1 MNRFCPT
8 ANHRIEN
15 LLFIAMMLRRIQFG
29 DNLPILQA
37 MEDSAADLIYL
48 DPPFNSKR
56 DYNAIFKGAGRG
68 GGDAQVKSFEDTWQ
82 WTPLCDK
89 LLLQTAER
97 SAGAGKILAA
107 FIGGLGKCEMTAYL
121 VNMGVRLIE
130 MRRILKDTGSLYLH
144 CDPTADSYL
153 RVLMDSIFGPKNF
166 RNAIYWHYENKL
178 RDSRKRVW
186 QSATDT
192 LLFYTKTDK
201 RVFNSQRVKLSA
213 PKKYAMIK
221 KADGRKVTVRDAEGN
236 VQYVFSTEKLMDNV
250 LTIPMLTGGKERVGY
265 DTQKPIALLDRII
278 KASSNEG
285 DVVLDPFCGC
295 GTACIAAENLGRQ
308 WIGIDIEPIAVQ
320 ILHDRFERENE
331 GVLPA
336 FWRKVEISGLP
347 KTIEELDRQTQ
358 EPDAKR
364 RKTLEKLCV
373 MMLGGIANEKM
384 GPDGGVD
391 GRFPIKNRPGYYM
404 IGEVKTG
411 GYAIDDVRALRGILT
426 DKEPVGVF
434 IATEKPPTKA
444 MIDFANRQGE
454 WNGIPLIQF
463 CSKRDV
469 VDGNKPKGLA

>member
-1 MNRFCPT
+1 MT
-8 ANHRIEN
+8 
-15 LLFIAMMLRRIQFG
+15 LRRIQFG

-144 CDPTADSYL
+144 CDPTASHYLKCLLDS
-153 RVLMDSIFGPKNF
+153 VFGPKNF
-166 RNAIYWHYENKL
+166 RNEIVWWYRKFGRGDKNFKKNHDTILYYAKERRRVVFNQLYEDFSPRTVVDKF
-178 RDSRKRVW
+178 KRVI
-186 QSATDT
+186 
-192 LLFYTKTDK
+192 
-201 RVFNSQRVKLSA
+201 V
-213 PKKYAMIK
+213 
-221 KADGRKVTVRDAEGN
+221 DGRWVQDKSTPMKRKVQGVALSNTWEISFIHSQA
-236 VQYVFSTEKLMDNV
+236 
-250 LTIPMLTGGKERVGY
+250 KERVGY
-265 DTQKPIALLDRII
+265 DTQKPIALLRKII
-278 KASSNEG
+278 EASSNKG

-295 GTACIAAENLGRQ
+295 GTACITAENLGRQ
-308 WIGIDIEPIAVQ
+308 WIGIDVEPFAVQ
-320 ILHDRFERENE
+320 ILRERFEKENQGE
-331 GVLPA
+331 LPG
-336 FWRKVEISGLP
+336 FWPSVEISGLP

-384 GPDGGVD
+384 GPDGGID

>member
-1 MNRFCPT
+1 MT
-8 ANHRIEN
+8 
-15 LLFIAMMLRRIQFG
+15 LRRIQFG

-89 LLLQTAER
+89 LLQQTAAR

-144 CDPTADSYL
+144 CDPTASHYLKCLLDS
-153 RVLMDSIFGPKNF
+153 VFGPKNF
-166 RNAIYWHYENKL
+166 RNEIVWWYRKFGRGDKNFKKNHDTILYYAKERRRVVFNQLYEDFSPRTVVDKF
-178 RDSRKRVW
+178 KRVI
-186 QSATDT
+186 
-192 LLFYTKTDK
+192 
-201 RVFNSQRVKLSA
+201 V
-213 PKKYAMIK
+213 
-221 KADGRKVTVRDAEGN
+221 DGRWVQDKSTPMKRKVQGVALSNTWEISFIHSQA
-236 VQYVFSTEKLMDNV
+236 
-250 LTIPMLTGGKERVGY
+250 KERVGY
-265 DTQKPIALLDRII
+265 DTQKPVALLRKII
-278 KASSNEG
+278 EASSNRG

-295 GTACIAAENLGRQ
+295 GTACITAENLGRQ
-308 WIGIDIEPIAVQ
+308 WIGIDVEPFAVQ
-320 ILHDRFERENE
+320 ILRERFEKENQGE
-331 GVLPA
+331 LPG
-336 FWRKVEISGLP
+336 FWPSVEISGLP

-384 GPDGGVD
+384 GPDGGID

-444 MIDFANRQGE
+444 MIDFANQQGE